1 MEQQSILGKVWR
13 LIRHYNR
20 YIKVGLISL
29 VALIIAMLPTE
40 LLCIPGL
47 DPIQQRVIAI
57 FIWAACMWIVEA
69 VPAWTTSLLIIVI
82 MLFTV
87 SDSSI
92 NPLIKDID
100 KNMPQVD
107 GYRLVVY
114 TGDATEEAKEEAMKM
129 GAIMEEAFPKQKA
142 YVIQDSLAIQCLF
155 GDYRKLKD
163 AEDVMYQSKGKE
175 IAKEIEIKK
184 CTVNAPCRLLSY
196 ITLMNTFANPTVM
209 LFLGGFILALVASK
223 SGVDVSMARVMLKP
237 FGSRPSVVLFGFMLV
252 TAIFSMFV
260 SNTATAAMMLTF
272 LAPVLRQLPSTEKG
286 TAALALAIPIGA
298 NVGGLA
304 TPIGTPPNGIA
315 LQYING
321 ELGLNVDFGEWTL
334 LMTPLMLAVLI
345 ISWILLRIMYPFTA
359 KKVNMCIVGGARK
372 GWRTY
377 VIYGTLAVTI
387 LLWMFEKVTGIN
399 SYVVALFP
407 IGVFAITRIIKSSD
421 LKEIDWACLWMVAG
435 GFALG
440 EGMSKTGLADN
451 LVQAIPFDGWPVIA
465 ILVGGGLICW
475 LLSQFI
481 SNSAATALMVPI
493 MVAVG
498 KGIEDSLGEYGGIGT
513 MIVGVA
519 MAASFA
525 MSLPISTPPNAI
537 AYSTG
542 LIKTKQMF
550 TTGILVGVISLVLG
564 YALIIMVGR
573 TGYFG

>member
-1 MEQQSILGKVWR
+1 MEGRTSVEKIWR
-13 LIRHYNR
+13 FLRRYNR
-20 YIKVGLISL
+20 YIKVALISL
-29 VALIIAMLPTE
+29 IALVIAMLPTE
-40 LLCIPGL
+40 LFGIEGL
-47 DPIQQRVIAI
+47 NPIQQRVIAI
-57 FIWAACMWIVEA
+57 FVWAACMWIVEA

-82 MLFTV
+82 MLLTV
-87 SDSSI
+87 SDSAI
-92 NPLIKDID
+92 APLISGYD
-100 KNMPQVD
+100 KSD
-107 GYRLVVY
+107 LVSY
-114 TGDATEEAKEEAMKM
+114 KT
-129 GAIMEEAFPKQKA
+129 IM
-142 YVIQDSLAIQCLF
+142 Y
-155 GDYRKLKD
+155 
-163 AEDVMYQSKGKE
+163 
-175 IAKEIEIKK
+175 
-184 CTVNAPCRLLSY
+184 
-196 ITLMNTFANPTVM
+196 TFANPTVM
-209 LFLGGFILALVASK
+209 LFMGGFILALVASK
-223 SGVDVSMARVMLKP
+223 SGVDVSIARALLKP
-237 FGSRPSVVLFGFMLV
+237 FGSRPYVVLFGFMLV
-252 TAIFSMFV
+252 TALFSMFV

-272 LAPVLRQLPSTEKG
+272 LAPVLRQLPQSERG
-286 TAALALAIPIGA
+286 TTALALAIPIGA
-298 NVGGLA
+298 NIGGLA

-321 ELGLNVDFGEWTL
+321 ELGLGVDFSEWMIV
-334 LMTPLMLAVLI
+334 MTPLMLGILA
-345 ISWILLRIMYPFTA
+345 ISWVLLRFAYPFTA
-359 KKVNMCIVGGARK
+359 KKVSLMIVGGARND
-372 GWRTY
+372 WRTY

-421 LKEIDWACLWMVAG
+421 LKDIDWACLWMVAG

-451 LVQAIPFDGWPVIA
+451 LVKAIPFDNWPVIA
-465 ILVGGGLICW
+465 VLVGGGLICW

-498 KGIEDSLGEYGGIGT
+498 KGIEGPLGEYGGIGT
-513 MIVGVA
+513 LLVGVA

-550 TTGILVGVISLVLG
+550 TTGIAVGVISLVLG
-564 YALIIMVGR
+564 YVLIVMVGR

>member
-1 MEQQSILGKVWR
+1 MEQRTALEKIWR
-13 LIRHYNR
+13 FIRRYNR
-20 YIKVGLISL
+20 YIKVTLISL
-29 VALIIAMLPTE
+29 VALAIAMLPTE
-40 LLCIPGL
+40 VFGVEGL
-47 DPIQQRVIAI
+47 NPIQQRVIAI
-57 FIWAACMWIVEA
+57 FVWAACMWIVEA

-82 MLFTV
+82 MLLTV
-87 SDSSI
+87 SDSAI
-92 NPLIKDID
+92 TPLISGYD
-100 KNMPQVD
+100 KSDLMS
-107 GYRLVVY
+107 Y
-114 TGDATEEAKEEAMKM
+114 K
-129 GAIMEEAFPKQKA
+129 
-142 YVIQDSLAIQCLF
+142 VI
-155 GDYRKLKD
+155 
-163 AEDVMYQSKGKE
+163 
-175 IAKEIEIKK
+175 
-184 CTVNAPCRLLSY
+184 
-196 ITLMNTFANPTVM
+196 MNTFANPTVM
-209 LFLGGFILALVASK
+209 LFMGGFILALVASK
-223 SGVDVSMARVMLKP
+223 SGVDVSMARAMLKP
-237 FGSRPSVVLFGFMLV
+237 FGSKPSVLLFGFMLV

-272 LAPVLRQLPSTEKG
+272 LAPVLRQLPPTEKG

-298 NVGGLA
+298 NIGGLA

-321 ELGLNVDFGEWTL
+321 ELGLGVDFGEWMMV
-334 LMTPLMLAVLI
+334 MTPLMLVILVL
-345 ISWILLRIMYPFTA
+345 SWVLLRFSYPFTA
-359 KKVNMCIVGGARK
+359 KKVNMHIMGGAKK

-421 LKEIDWACLWMVAG
+421 LKDIDWACLWMVAG

-451 LVQAIPFDGWPVIA
+451 LVKAIPFDSWPA
-465 ILVGGGLICW
+465 IVVLIGGGFICW

-493 MVAVG
+493 LVAVG
-498 KGIEDSLGEYGGIGT
+498 KGIEGPLGDYGGIGT
-513 MIVGVA
+513 LLVAVA

-550 TTGILVGVISLVLG
+550 VTGMIVGVASLVIG
-564 YALIIMVGR
+564 YVLVIAVGR
-573 TGYFG
+573 MHYFG

>member
-1 MEQQSILGKVWR
+1 MEGRTSVEKIWR
-13 LIRHYNR
+13 FLRRYNR
-20 YIKVGLISL
+20 YTRVTVISLISL
-29 VALIIAMLPTE
+29 VIAMLPTE
-40 LLCIPGL
+40 LFGIEGL
-47 DPIQQRVIAI
+47 NPIQQRVIAI
-57 FIWAACMWIVEA
+57 FVWAACMWIVEA

-82 MLFTV
+82 MLLTV
-87 SDSSI
+87 SDSAI
-92 NPLIKDID
+92 APLISGYD
-100 KNMPQVD
+100 KSD
-107 GYRLVVY
+107 LVSY
-114 TGDATEEAKEEAMKM
+114 KT
-129 GAIMEEAFPKQKA
+129 IM
-142 YVIQDSLAIQCLF
+142 Y
-155 GDYRKLKD
+155 
-163 AEDVMYQSKGKE
+163 
-175 IAKEIEIKK
+175 
-184 CTVNAPCRLLSY
+184 
-196 ITLMNTFANPTVM
+196 TFANPTVM
-209 LFLGGFILALVASK
+209 LFMGGFILALVASK
-223 SGVDVSMARVMLKP
+223 SGVDVSIARAMLKP
-237 FGSRPSVVLFGFMLV
+237 FGSRPYVVLFGFMLV

-272 LAPVLRQLPSTEKG
+272 LAPVLRQLPQSERG
-286 TAALALAIPIGA
+286 TTALALAIPIGA
-298 NVGGLA
+298 NIGGLA

-321 ELGLNVDFGEWTL
+321 ELGLGVDFSEWMIV
-334 LMTPLMLAVLI
+334 MTPLMLGILA
-345 ISWILLRIMYPFTA
+345 ISWVLLRFAYPFTA
-359 KKVNMCIVGGARK
+359 KKVSLMIVGGARND
-372 GWRTY
+372 WRTY

-421 LKEIDWACLWMVAG
+421 LKDIDWACLWMVAG

-451 LVQAIPFDGWPVIA
+451 LVKAIPFDNWPVIA
-465 ILVGGGLICW
+465 VLVGGGLICW

-498 KGIEDSLGEYGGIGT
+498 KGIEGPLGEYGGIGT
-513 MIVGVA
+513 LLVGVA

-550 TTGILVGVISLVLG
+550 TTGIAVGVISLVLG
-564 YALIIMVGR
+564 YVLIVMVGR

>member
-1 MEQQSILGKVWR
+1 MEGRTSVEKIWR
-13 LIRHYNR
+13 FLRRYNR
-20 YIKVGLISL
+20 YTRVTVISLISL
-29 VALIIAMLPTE
+29 VIAMLPTE
-40 LLCIPGL
+40 LFGIEGL
-47 DPIQQRVIAI
+47 NPIQQRVIAI
-57 FIWAACMWIVEA
+57 FVWAACMWIVEA

-82 MLFTV
+82 MLLTV
-87 SDSSI
+87 SDSAI
-92 NPLIKDID
+92 APLIS
-100 KNMPQVD
+100 
-107 GYRLVVY
+107 GYNKSDLVSY
-114 TGDATEEAKEEAMKM
+114 KT
-129 GAIMEEAFPKQKA
+129 IM
-142 YVIQDSLAIQCLF
+142 Y
-155 GDYRKLKD
+155 
-163 AEDVMYQSKGKE
+163 
-175 IAKEIEIKK
+175 
-184 CTVNAPCRLLSY
+184 
-196 ITLMNTFANPTVM
+196 TFANPTVM
-209 LFLGGFILALVASK
+209 LFMGGFILALVASK
-223 SGVDVSMARVMLKP
+223 SGVDVSIARAMLKP
-237 FGSRPSVVLFGFMLV
+237 FGSRPYVVLFGFMLV

-272 LAPVLRQLPSTEKG
+272 LAPVLRQLPQSERG
-286 TAALALAIPIGA
+286 TTALALAIPIGA
-298 NVGGLA
+298 NIGGLA

-321 ELGLNVDFGEWTL
+321 ELGLGVDFSEWMIV
-334 LMTPLMLAVLI
+334 MTPLMLGILA
-345 ISWILLRIMYPFTA
+345 ISWVLLRFAYPFTA
-359 KKVNMCIVGGARK
+359 KKVSLMIVGGARN

-421 LKEIDWACLWMVAG
+421 LKDIDWACLWMVAG

-451 LVQAIPFDGWPVIA
+451 LVKAIPFDNWPVIA
-465 ILVGGGLICW
+465 VLVGGGLICW

-498 KGIEDSLGEYGGIGT
+498 KGIEGPLGEYGGIGT
-513 MIVGVA
+513 LLVGVA

-550 TTGILVGVISLVLG
+550 TTGIAVGVISLVLG
-564 YALIIMVGR
+564 YVLIVMVGR

>member
-1 MEQQSILGKVWR
+1 MEQRTALEKIWR
-13 LIRHYNR
+13 FIRRYNR
-20 YIKVGLISL
+20 YIKVTLISL
-29 VALIIAMLPTE
+29 VALAIAMLPTE
-40 LLCIPGL
+40 VFGVEGL
-47 DPIQQRVIAI
+47 NPIQQRVIAI
-57 FIWAACMWIVEA
+57 FVWAACMWIVEA

-82 MLFTV
+82 MLLTV
-87 SDSSI
+87 SDSAI
-92 NPLIKDID
+92 APLISGYD
-100 KNMPQVD
+100 KSDLMS
-107 GYRLVVY
+107 Y
-114 TGDATEEAKEEAMKM
+114 K
-129 GAIMEEAFPKQKA
+129 
-142 YVIQDSLAIQCLF
+142 VI
-155 GDYRKLKD
+155 
-163 AEDVMYQSKGKE
+163 
-175 IAKEIEIKK
+175 
-184 CTVNAPCRLLSY
+184 
-196 ITLMNTFANPTVM
+196 MNTFANPTVM
-209 LFLGGFILALVASK
+209 LFMGGFILALVASK
-223 SGVDVSMARVMLKP
+223 SGVDVSMARAMLKP
-237 FGSRPSVVLFGFMLV
+237 FGSKPSVLLFGFMLV
-252 TAIFSMFV
+252 TAVFSMFV

-272 LAPVLRQLPSTEKG
+272 LAPVLRQLPPTEKG

-298 NVGGLA
+298 NIGGLA

-321 ELGLNVDFGEWTL
+321 ELGLGVDFGEWMMV
-334 LMTPLMLAVLI
+334 MTPLMLLILVL
-345 ISWILLRIMYPFTA
+345 SWVLLRFSYPFTA
-359 KKVNMCIVGGARK
+359 KKVNMHIMGGAKK

-421 LKEIDWACLWMVAG
+421 LKDIDWACLWMVAG

-451 LVQAIPFDGWPVIA
+451 LVKAIPFDSWPA
-465 ILVGGGLICW
+465 IVVLIGGGLICW

-493 MVAVG
+493 LVAVG
-498 KGIEDSLGEYGGIGT
+498 KGIEGPLGDYGGIGT
-513 MIVGVA
+513 LLVAVA

-550 TTGILVGVISLVLG
+550 VTGMIVGVVSLVIG
-564 YALIIMVGR
+564 YVLIIAVGR
-573 TGYFG
+573 MHYFG

>member
-1 MEQQSILGKVWR
+1 MEGRTSVEKIWR
-13 LIRHYNR
+13 FLRRYNR
-20 YIKVGLISL
+20 YTRVTVISIIAL
-29 VALIIAMLPTE
+29 VIAMLPTE
-40 LLCIPGL
+40 LFGIEGL
-47 DPIQQRVIAI
+47 NPIQQRVIAI
-57 FIWAACMWIVEA
+57 FVWAACMWIVEA

-82 MLFTV
+82 MLLTV
-87 SDSSI
+87 SDSAI
-92 NPLIKDID
+92 APLISGYD
-100 KNMPQVD
+100 KSD
-107 GYRLVVY
+107 LVSY
-114 TGDATEEAKEEAMKM
+114 KT
-129 GAIMEEAFPKQKA
+129 IM
-142 YVIQDSLAIQCLF
+142 Y
-155 GDYRKLKD
+155 
-163 AEDVMYQSKGKE
+163 
-175 IAKEIEIKK
+175 
-184 CTVNAPCRLLSY
+184 
-196 ITLMNTFANPTVM
+196 TFANPTVM
-209 LFLGGFILALVASK
+209 LFMGGFILALVASK
-223 SGVDVSMARVMLKP
+223 SGVDVSIARALLKP
-237 FGSRPSVVLFGFMLV
+237 FGSKPYVVLFGFMLV
-252 TAIFSMFV
+252 TALFSMFV

-272 LAPVLRQLPSTEKG
+272 LAPVLRQLPQNEKG

-298 NVGGLA
+298 NIGGLA

-321 ELGLNVDFGEWTL
+321 ELGLGVDFSEWMIV
-334 LMTPLMLAVLI
+334 MTPLMLGILA
-345 ISWILLRIMYPFTA
+345 ISWVLLRFAYPFTA
-359 KKVNMCIVGGARK
+359 KKINLLIVGGARND
-372 GWRTY
+372 WRTY

-421 LKEIDWACLWMVAG
+421 LKDIDWACLWMVAG

-451 LVQAIPFDGWPVIA
+451 LVKAIPFDNWPVVA
-465 ILVGGGLICW
+465 VLVGGGLICW

-498 KGIEDSLGEYGGIGT
+498 KGIEGPLGEYGGIGT
-513 MIVGVA
+513 LLVGVA

-550 TTGILVGVISLVLG
+550 TTGVTVGVISLVLG
-564 YALIIMVGR
+564 YVLIVMVGR

>member
-1 MEQQSILGKVWR
+1 MEGRTSVDKIWR
-13 LIRHYNR
+13 FLRRYNR
-20 YIKVGLISL
+20 YIKVALISL
-29 VALIIAMLPTE
+29 IALVIAMLPTE
-40 LLCIPGL
+40 LFGIEGL
-47 DPIQQRVIAI
+47 NPIQQRVIAI
-57 FIWAACMWIVEA
+57 FVWAACMWIVEA

-82 MLFTV
+82 MLLTV
-87 SDSSI
+87 SDSAI
-92 NPLIKDID
+92 APLISGYD
-100 KNMPQVD
+100 KSD
-107 GYRLVVY
+107 LVSY
-114 TGDATEEAKEEAMKM
+114 KT
-129 GAIMEEAFPKQKA
+129 IM
-142 YVIQDSLAIQCLF
+142 Y
-155 GDYRKLKD
+155 
-163 AEDVMYQSKGKE
+163 
-175 IAKEIEIKK
+175 
-184 CTVNAPCRLLSY
+184 
-196 ITLMNTFANPTVM
+196 TFANPTVM
-209 LFLGGFILALVASK
+209 LFMGGFILALVASK
-223 SGVDVSMARVMLKP
+223 SGVDVSIARALLKP
-237 FGSRPSVVLFGFMLV
+237 FGSKPYVVLFGFMLV
-252 TAIFSMFV
+252 TALFSMFV

-272 LAPVLRQLPSTEKG
+272 LAPVLRQLPQNEKG

-298 NVGGLA
+298 NIGGLA

-321 ELGLNVDFGEWTL
+321 ELGLGVDFSEWMIV
-334 LMTPLMLAVLI
+334 MTPLMLGILA
-345 ISWILLRIMYPFTA
+345 ISWVLLRFAYPFTA
-359 KKVNMCIVGGARK
+359 KKVSLMIVGGARN

-421 LKEIDWACLWMVAG
+421 LKDIDWACLWMVAG

-451 LVQAIPFDGWPVIA
+451 LVKAIPFDNWPVIA
-465 ILVGGGLICW
+465 VLVGGGLICW

-498 KGIEDSLGEYGGIGT
+498 KGIEGPLGEYGGIGT
-513 MIVGVA
+513 LLVGVA

-550 TTGILVGVISLVLG
+550 TTGITVGVISLVLG
-564 YALIIMVGR
+564 YVLIVMVGR

>member
-1 MEQQSILGKVWR
+1 MEQRTAVDRVLR
-13 LIRHYNR
+13 FIRRYNR

-29 VALIIAMLPTE
+29 MALVVAMLPTE
-40 LLCIPGL
+40 LFGIPGL

-57 FIWAACMWIVEA
+57 FVWAACMWIVEA

-82 MLFTV
+82 MLLTV
-87 SDSSI
+87 SDSAI
-92 NPLIKDID
+92 APLISGYD
-100 KNMPQVD
+100 KSELIS
-107 GYRLVVY
+107 YK
-114 TGDATEEAKEEAMKM
+114 T
-129 GAIMEEAFPKQKA
+129 IM
-142 YVIQDSLAIQCLF
+142 Y
-155 GDYRKLKD
+155 
-163 AEDVMYQSKGKE
+163 
-175 IAKEIEIKK
+175 
-184 CTVNAPCRLLSY
+184 
-196 ITLMNTFANPTVM
+196 TFANPTVM
-209 LFLGGFILALVASK
+209 LFMGGFILALVASK
-223 SGVDVSMARVMLKP
+223 SGVDVSMARAMLKP

-272 LAPVLRQLPSTEKG
+272 LAPVLRQLPPSEKG

-298 NVGGLA
+298 NIGGLA

-321 ELGLNVDFGEWTL
+321 ELGLNVDFGEWTMI
-334 LMTPLMLAVLI
+334 MTPLVIAVLV
-345 ISWILLRIMYPFTA
+345 ISWVLLRVMYPFTA
-359 KKVNMCIVGGARK
+359 KKVNLHIIGGAKK

-377 VIYGTLAVTI
+377 VIYGTLAITI

-421 LKEIDWACLWMVAG
+421 LKDIDWACLWMVAG

-451 LVQAIPFDGWPVIA
+451 LVKAIPFDSWPA
-465 ILVGGGLICW
+465 IVVLVGGGLICW

-498 KGIEDSLGEYGGIGT
+498 KGMQGSLGVYGGIGT
-513 MIVGVA
+513 MLVGVA

-525 MSLPISTPPNAI
+525 MALPISTPPNAI

-550 TTGILVGVISLVLG
+550 VTGITIGVISLVLG
-564 YALIIMVGR
+564 YSLVIAVGSM
-573 TGYFG
+573 GYFE

>member
-1 MEQQSILGKVWR
+1 MEGRTSIDKIWR
-13 LIRHYNR
+13 FLRRYNR
-20 YIKVGLISL
+20 YIKVALISL
-29 VALIIAMLPTE
+29 IALVIAMLPTE
-40 LLCIPGL
+40 LFGIEGL
-47 DPIQQRVIAI
+47 NPIQQRVIAI
-57 FIWAACMWIVEA
+57 FVWAACMWIVEA

-82 MLFTV
+82 MLLTV
-87 SDSSI
+87 SDSAI
-92 NPLIKDID
+92 APLISGYD
-100 KNMPQVD
+100 KSD
-107 GYRLVVY
+107 LVSY
-114 TGDATEEAKEEAMKM
+114 KT
-129 GAIMEEAFPKQKA
+129 IM
-142 YVIQDSLAIQCLF
+142 Y
-155 GDYRKLKD
+155 
-163 AEDVMYQSKGKE
+163 
-175 IAKEIEIKK
+175 
-184 CTVNAPCRLLSY
+184 
-196 ITLMNTFANPTVM
+196 TFANPTVM
-209 LFLGGFILALVASK
+209 LFMGGFILALVASK
-223 SGVDVSMARVMLKP
+223 SGVDVSIARALLKP
-237 FGSRPSVVLFGFMLV
+237 FGSKPYVVLFGFMLV
-252 TAIFSMFV
+252 TALFSMFV

-272 LAPVLRQLPSTEKG
+272 LAPVLRQLPQSERG
-286 TAALALAIPIGA
+286 TTALALAIPIGA
-298 NVGGLA
+298 NIGGLA

-321 ELGLNVDFGEWTL
+321 ELGLSVDFSEWMIV
-334 LMTPLMLAVLI
+334 MTPLMLGILA
-345 ISWILLRIMYPFTA
+345 ISWVLLRFAYPFTA
-359 KKVNMCIVGGARK
+359 KKVSLMIVGGARN

-421 LKEIDWACLWMVAG
+421 LKDIDWACLWMVAG

-451 LVQAIPFDGWPVIA
+451 LVKAIPFDNWPVIA
-465 ILVGGGLICW
+465 VLVGGGLICW

-498 KGIEDSLGEYGGIGT
+498 KGIEEPLGEYGGIGT
-513 MIVGVA
+513 LLVGVA

-550 TTGILVGVISLVLG
+550 TTGVTVGVISLVLG
-564 YALIIMVGR
+564 YVLIVMVGR